1 METIVRQKCDNL
13 TGNYVIMSKGNRLEH
28 NELVLAGAG
37 LFQASGIT
45 PNPDK
50 LKECKKI
57 IKKREGVFS
66 TFRGLGE
73 YIVRTKMAISD
84 SPEQYLTHLETVYQ
98 LLKKFSSDSR
108 TLLAAMVI
116 VDQSQPADY
125 AHMAEKTKYIYQQMR
140 TAHPLLTDQGD
151 MPFAALMAVLGR
163 DTESIHQ
170 QAEEIYGIL
179 KKDLRAANN
188 TRQALSHLLAIYDGS
203 PDEKCAKVCEVAK
216 GLRKTRH
223 SLGSDLYLAILGVVV
238 NSPLSADELIRQ
250 IGEADDY
257 LRQFKPFK
265 GVFGMGKKA
274 TRSYAVQVVE
284 SAYAR
289 QDFSMDALSG
299 VGVTAMIN
307 ASIETTILML
317 MLLYC
322 MMASSAAASSAAAAA
337 SSSS

>member
-140 TAHPLLTDQGD
+140 TAHPLLTDQGA
-151 MPFAALMAVLGR
+151 FELGFGHGV
-163 DTESIHQ
+163 IHVVPLHGAQ
-170 QAEEIYGIL
+170 LFLRCLLGGGGAGGV
-179 KKDLRAANN
+179 DLVR
-188 TRQALSHLLAIYDGS
+188 
-203 PDEKCAKVCEVAK
+203 
-216 GLRKTRH
+216 
-223 SLGSDLYLAILGVVV
+223 
-238 NSPLSADELIRQ
+238 PLE
-250 IGEADDY
+250 GGGDDPR
-257 LRQFKPFK
+257 LT
-265 GVFGMGKKA
+265 V
-274 TRSYAVQVVE
+274 
-284 SAYAR
+284 
-289 QDFSMDALSG
+289 
-299 VGVTAMIN
+299 
-307 ASIETTILML
+307 
-317 MLLYC
+317 
-322 MMASSAAASSAAAAA
+322 
-337 SSSS
+337 